1 MSVQMKPV
9 MVARCRATNRHSS
22 ESSKAKSPTRIV
34 PARVTDSSAAS
45 ACLTGTAGGA
55 IQLTVCTNC
64 IAAVPIL
71 HNFHTHA
78 HIHYEHYLWRK
89 NHSFNELKSSR

>member
-64 IAAVPIL
+64 IAAVPTSQL
-71 HNFHTHA
+71 PYTRTHSLRTLFV
-78 HIHYEHYLWRK
+78 E
-89 NHSFNELKSSR
+89 EKS